1 MHHLRL
7 QLHYRQRHRPFL
19 HHPLPSPLLPSSTP
33 LLPNPTLPTSSS
45 SSAGPSY
52 KTNESSHTNICTS
65 QNAADRRFDLPR
77 DNGGAVVC
85 PKPQRIRVLQLH
97 LYQAKVSDSKAGAVC
112 LDVIVNKEDLEI
124 EQGQSIASSPPFF
137 CGSPPSRATNPLVQD
152 ARFNDERLAQALS
165 TLQIPCASSSLA
177 IKAGCIRMKFGL
189 KPAAVRVEGFDCL
202 SRDSQNSGVPAMA

>member
-1 MHHLRL
+1 MVSGPKPSFSVLT
-7 QLHYRQRHRPFL
+7 FL
-19 HHPLPSPLLPSSTP
+19 LSIQPLIFCLSINASPPPTAALSTAASTVPPSP
-33 LLPNPTLPTSSS
+33 TSFATTS
-45 SSAGPSY
+45 
-52 KTNESSHTNICTS
+52 NSHTNICTS